1 MFFALVA
8 GLNGP
13 SLPLIEPMRAS
24 PPMLTATRF
33 LGLRA
38 ALVIGRVTLSRLLM
52 LYSCNDRDL
61 RAEGDRAAKDMVEWR
76 DGAKA
81 WGDGV
86 RGSVEKLDGVG
97 MMV

>member
-13 SLPLIEPMRAS
+13 SLPLIDPMRAS

-52 LYSCNDRDL
+52 LYSCNERDL
-61 RAEGDRAAKDMVEWR
+61 RAEGDRAASDMMGWR
-76 DGAKA
+76 GGAEA
-81 WGDGV
+81 GGDDV
-86 RGSVEKLDGVG
+86 AKLV
-97 MMV
+97 MSWKVLL